1 MFRKI
6 AENKKNDNRTSSYL
20 SPIKRYKQA
29 NKQTNSLPKLKRKMM
44 KILKEEFVR
53 RINHDDTYTLN
64 DLKKILG
71 EVYKEVAIAQKEEGK
86 KKREKRE
93 RDENG
98 EIIKK
103 RPASAYNLF
112 IKEQSAIIKAANP
125 TLDSKA
131 VFKMAIDEWKKKKE
145 QVDNEPKQVD
155 DKPASNPV
163 PEPHSQHQPE
173 PQPQPDEKNDT
184 NITVEPEPQPEPQ
197 PEEKKTKKAR
207 KPKKTTETTDDE

>member
-1 MFRKI
+1 M
-6 AENKKNDNRTSSYL
+6 
-20 SPIKRYKQA
+20 Q
-29 NKQTNSLPKLKRKMM
+29 
-44 KILKEEFVR
+44 ILKDEFAR
-53 RINHDDTYTLN
+53 RVNPDDIYTLN

-71 EVYKEVAIAQKEEGK
+71 EVYKEVAAAQKEEGK

-125 TLDSKA
+125 TLDSKT
-131 VFKMAIDEWKKKKE
+131 VFKMAIDEWKKQKGQEVE
-145 QVDNEPKQVD
+145 QPKVEEPLKSSVTPQ
-155 DKPASNPV
+155 PV
-163 PEPHSQHQPE
+163 SDHKAATPNSQPIPDPQPVIAVTDTQPE
-173 PQPQPDEKNDT
+173 PVKKDE
-184 NITVEPEPQPEPQ
+184 E

-207 KPKKTTETTDDE
+207 KPKKTTEPTDDE

>member
-1 MFRKI
+1 
-6 AENKKNDNRTSSYL
+6 
-20 SPIKRYKQA
+20 
-29 NKQTNSLPKLKRKMM
+29 M
-44 KILKEEFVR
+44 KILKEEFAR
-53 RINHDDTYTLN
+53 RVNPDDTYTLN
-64 DLKKILG
+64 DLKKILS
-71 EVYKEVAIAQKEEGK
+71 EVYKEVTTAQKEEGK

-145 QVDNEPKQVD
+145 QVEQVEEEPKQVD
-155 DKPASNPV
+155 DKPASNPA
-163 PEPHSQHQPE
+163 PEPHSQHQSE
-173 PQPQPDEKNDT
+173 PQPQSDEKNDT

-207 KPKKTTETTDDE
+207 KPKKTTEMTDDE